1 MHLLFWIGFLFLV
14 GYVSGVLSE
23 RFRLPKVTGY
33 LLVGLLLSPSVSGL
47 LPPVFMEK
55 SEAIVHFAL
64 AVVAFMIGGSLKLE
78 KVRKLEKSIVAIM
91 LAEAELAFFFVAAG
105 MMALLPFVYA
115 VSPYTQGAEHSLMVP
130 LFLGA
135 ISAATAP
142 AAVLAVI
149 HQYRARG
156 PLTLTLLGVVATDD
170 AAALINFSVVLG
182 VGSLL
187 MGLSEG
193 PLYLALLD
201 PLGNIGISVACGV
214 AVGWVQGRHLNV
226 ITSESG
232 QVISSVG
239 LLLLLY
245 GVMDYFAWDGL
256 LAAMSYGMM
265 LVNTSTRSDE
275 LFSVI
280 RYHYE
285 EMIFVLFFLIS
296 GATMELDV
304 MTEVWPVA
312 LLYVGLRILGKVIG
326 SRIGARLSGAPDEVR
341 RYIGP
346 ALMPQAGVAIGLA
359 LILYHHREFGGIG
372 VIVLNTIIA
381 ATVINELVGPLL
393 LKAMLVKANEVE
405 ETP

>member
-201 PLGNIGISVACGV
+201 PLSG
-214 AVGWVQGRHLNV
+214 
-226 ITSESG
+226 TPSER
-232 QVISSVG
+232 
-239 LLLLLY
+239 
-245 GVMDYFAWDGL
+245 D
-256 LAAMSYGMM
+256 
-265 LVNTSTRSDE
+265 
-275 LFSVI
+275 
-280 RYHYE
+280 H
-285 EMIFVLFFLIS
+285 
-296 GATMELDV
+296 
-304 MTEVWPVA
+304 
-312 LLYVGLRILGKVIG
+312 LGKRAGYLIG
-326 SRIGARLSGAPDEVR
+326 G
-341 RYIGP
+341 
-346 ALMPQAGVAIGLA
+346 
-359 LILYHHREFGGIG
+359 
-372 VIVLNTIIA
+372 IIA
-381 ATVINELVGPLL
+381 AAVRGYGLFRLGRFARRHELRDD
-393 LKAMLVKANEVE
+393 ARQYQYAQR
-405 ETP
+405 

>member
-1 MHLLFWIGFLFLV
+1 MHLLFWIGFLLLA
-14 GYVSGVLSE
+14 GYISGRLSE

-55 SEAIVHFAL
+55 SEGIVHFAL
-64 AVVAFMIGGSLKLE
+64 AVVAFMIGASLKLE
-78 KVRKLEKSIVAIM
+78 KVRKLEKSILAIM
-91 LAEAELAFFFVAAG
+91 VAEAELSFFFVAGG
-105 MMALLPFVYA
+105 MMLLLPFVFP
-115 VSPYTQGAEHSLMVP
+115 VSSYTGGTEHTLMVP

-142 AAVLAVI
+142 AAVLAVV

-182 VGSLL
+182 AGALL

-193 PLYLALLD
+193 PIYMALLD
-201 PLGNIGISVACGV
+201 PLVNIGASVAFGV
-214 AVGWVQGRHLNV
+214 AVGWLQGRHLDA
-226 ITSESG
+226 IASQSG
-232 QVISSVG
+232 AVISSVG

-245 GVMDYFAWDGL
+245 GAMDAFGWDGL

-265 LVNTSTRSDE
+265 LVNTTARSDE
-275 LFSVI
+275 MFSVI
-280 RYHYE
+280 RRHYE

-296 GATMELDV
+296 GATMELEV
-304 MTEVWPVA
+304 IREVWPVA
-312 LLYVGLRILGKVIG
+312 LLYVGFRILGKMIG
-326 SRIGARLSGAPDEVR
+326 SRIGARLSGAPETVR

-381 ATVINELVGPLL
+381 ATVINELIGPLL

-405 ETP
+405 EGR